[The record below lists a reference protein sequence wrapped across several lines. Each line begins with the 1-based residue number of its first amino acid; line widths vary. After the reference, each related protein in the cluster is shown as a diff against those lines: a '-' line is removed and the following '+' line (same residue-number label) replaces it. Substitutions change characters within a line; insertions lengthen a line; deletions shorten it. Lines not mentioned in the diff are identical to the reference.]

1 MIQQSFFWVF
11 TQRSERHN
19 LKRYSHPHV
28 CHSIIYNSQ
37 DMKTKKRPWCWDRLG
52 AGGEGKDRGWDGRMA
67 SPTQKDMRL
76 SKLWELAFCELKKTR
91 YSKLRNLAL
100 FYIWEDLRGWAH
112 WNHSLHMQLSSLG
125 AVTCVFHI
133 LPSLGAHHREWLQ
146 TNGCQIPG
154 ILLLPEW
161 GFRGSSDSKESI
173 WNARD
178 LGLTPGSGRSPGK
191 GNGYTFQDS
200 CLGNSKDRGAWW
212 ATVQGVSERVGHDW
226 MTNTEY
232 S

>member
-1 MIQQSFFWVF
+1 MIQRSAFWVF
-11 TQRSERHN
+11 IQRKE
-19 LKRYSHPHV
+19 KIIWKDVYPQV

-37 DMKTKKRPWCWDRLG
+37 DMETKKRPWCWDRLG

-100 FYIWEDLRGWAH
+100 FYVWEDLRGWAH

-133 LPSLGAHHREWLQ
+133 LPSSVLTTGSGFKLMAARLQVFFSFLNGASVVAQIVKNLSEMQETWAWPLDQEDPLEKGMATHSRILAWEIPRTEELGGLQ
-146 TNGCQIPG
+146 S
-154 ILLLPEW
+154 
-161 GFRGSSDSKESI
+161 RGSQKE
-173 WNARD
+173 
-178 LGLTPGSGRSPGK
+178 
-191 GNGYTFQDS
+191 
-200 CLGNSKDRGAWW
+200 
-212 ATVQGVSERVGHDW
+212 
-226 MTNTEY
+226 
-232 S
+232 